1 MHANSYPHRSTREGV
16 GVLMGPLAVF
26 DMLQYFETILPKW
39 RAFDQDEVYLISA
52 SATRGL

>member
-1 MHANSYPHRSTREGV
+1 MQIHTPTVVQGRG
-16 GVLMGPLAVF
+16 GGLMGPLSRVF

-39 RAFDQDEVYLISA
+39 RAFDQDEVYFISA

>member
-1 MHANSYPHRSTREGV
+1 MQIHTPTVVEGR
-16 GVLMGPLAVF
+16 GVLMGPLSRVF

-39 RAFDQDEVYLISA
+39 RAFDQDEVYFISA